1 MERRAIERGQGA
13 GSGRR
18 APSLAPRPLA
28 GTALRAPPRAPV
40 RHLNPEVEAW
50 RVVGAGALAEEG
62 RGKKKIVIT
71 AVVTASRTTTTAII
85 NNDNKTGGL
94 QLQKTGVAV

>member
-18 APSLAPRPLA
+18 GPEP
-28 GTALRAPPRAPV
+28 RAPPPYRHRPARAASRAV

-94 QLQKTGVAV
+94 QLQKTGAAV